1 MDTKDTKIPESI
13 YSSFLT
19 GETKNEA
26 QKEGFFNLSTG
37 KQEKLKP
44 KVQKKS
50 VGENK
55 YNTMKLAKPT
65 NSGFRKFKN
74 NLSDFTYTLTS
85 PFRRLVS
92 FAHSGASRKQFI
104 MLVPENTGKTVSLPI
119 TNILMFVVF
128 STITVIACFGT
139 ISYKSV
145 SDERQFLS
153 ELNRDNRDMARDIRK
168 YSAAINNLRT
178 KIATYQ
184 SHLTELAT
192 LVSYDS
198 YDSSNIS
205 DSHSG
210 SAYVENLD
218 SISKSAVQIGKSLNA
233 VNSFYDKRE
242 FYRSM
247 IPVGWPVANGG
258 HITSGYGER
267 SNPFTM
273 KTSFHAGIDIAH
285 AHGTPILSVA
295 DGVVVFS
302 GWRNAYGWFVIIE
315 HQNGYQTAY
324 GHNSVNLVV
333 AGERVRKG
341 SIIAEMG
348 KTGRVTGVHS
358 HFEVR
363 INDNIVQPFE
373 YITTRF

>member
-1 MDTKDTKIPESI
+1 MDTKETKIPDSI
-13 YSSFLT
+13 YSSFLVD
-19 GETKNEA
+19 ECKNTT
-26 QKEGFFNLSTG
+26 QKEGLFNLSTG

-44 KVQKKS
+44 KIEKRS

-55 YNTMKLAKPT
+55 YNKMKLAKPT

-74 NLSDFTYTLTS
+74 NLSDFTYMLTS
-85 PFRRLVS
+85 PFRRLLS

-128 STITVIACFGT
+128 TTITVIACFGT

-145 SDERQFLS
+145 SEERQMLS
-153 ELNRDNRDMARDIRK
+153 DLNKTNRDMTRDIRK
-168 YSAAINNLRT
+168 YSAVINTLKT
-178 KIATYQ
+178 KMATYQ
-184 SHLTELAT
+184 TQLVELAT

-198 YDSSNIS
+198 YDNSNIS
-205 DSHSG
+205 DSHSAT
-210 SAYVENLD
+210 AYVDNIN
-218 SISKSAVQIGKSLNA
+218 SIEKSIVQIDKSLNDIHA
-233 VNSFYDKRE
+233 FYDTRE
-242 FYRSM
+242 YYRSM
-247 IPVGWPVANGG
+247 LPIGWPVANGG

-285 AHGTPILSVA
+285 THGTPILSVA

-315 HQNGYQTAY
+315 HKNGYQTAY

-333 AGERVRKG
+333 AGDRVRKG
-341 SIIAEMG
+341 GIIAEMG